1 MTHVEDRPQS
11 GKGLALVG
19 DCCRLPF
26 GYIRDGKLV
35 LRAPH
40 VRSGHELS
48 LSANDLR
55 SPGEVTGRRAERLR
69 PEKIERLRGQI
80 RRRVM

>member
-1 MTHVEDRPQS
+1 MTHVEDRPKS

-26 GYIRDGKLV
+26 GYIRDGRLV
-35 LRAPH
+35 LRMPH
-40 VRSGHELS
+40 ERRGHELA

-55 SPGEVTGRRAERLR
+55 SLARLLD
-69 PEKIERLRGQI
+69 EGLSVYALRK
-80 RRRVM
+80 

>member
-26 GYIRDGKLV
+26 GYIREGKLI
-35 LRAPH
+35 LTMPH
-40 VRSGHELS
+40 TRRGHELPMT
-48 LSANDLR
+48 ANDLR
-55 SPGEVTGRRAERLR
+55 SLANLLDWMSGIR
-69 PEKIERLRGQI
+69 PTQ
-80 RRRVM
+80 